1 VDSSHL
7 IAPVE
12 YEDFVKSYWESQ
24 PLHVSRKDNNHFS
37 DLLSVEGIKS
47 FINDN
52 SVIFPDVSV
61 VNSRSSIPAS
71 DYTNDQRR
79 VNADQLFQQHEQ
91 GGTIII
97 NEVHRKFAAVSEL
110 CVQINK
116 DYQLRCQA
124 NAYLSPPGN
133 QGFHSHY
140 DTHDVFVIQV
150 AGSKTFRFYPSDIE
164 LPFTDD
170 TFHPDDD
177 GYGEVLDA
185 VELSAGDTLYI
196 PRGIVHD
203 ALASEGEPSLHIT
216 LGAFPFVVRDLLQE
230 MIQVAAERDVKFRSS
245 VELNTPIQSTNNAAA
260 EIKKISDDL
269 FNEEIY
275 IEAVSRLA
283 DEVAVDC
290 NQAAS
295 TSVEV
300 VTDKNLTSSTVV
312 TVNHSAIHGSEH
324 RGGLFKL
331 RLAGQVIKFSEP
343 LSTSVAKLLE
353 AETMKVES
361 LPGLDKEQQLAL
373 CHQLAGVGVIS
384 F

>member
-1 VDSSHL
+1 MDGSYL

-245 VELNTPIQSTNNAAA
+245 VELNTPVRSTNNAAA
-260 EIKKISDDL
+260 AIKKISDDL